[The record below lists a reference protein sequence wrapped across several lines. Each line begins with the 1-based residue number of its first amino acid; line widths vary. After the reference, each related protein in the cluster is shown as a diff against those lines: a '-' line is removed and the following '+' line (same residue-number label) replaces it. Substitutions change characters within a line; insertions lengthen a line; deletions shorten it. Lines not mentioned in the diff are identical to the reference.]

1 LNTLTAPT
9 ALMNWA
15 AGAESHVPTMAV
27 ITMPTPVSTN
37 LYPAFRQQVVVP
49 ELIALRQKT
58 QD

>member
-1 LNTLTAPT
+1 MNTLTAPT

-37 LYPAFRQQVVVP
+37 
-49 ELIALRQKT
+49 
-58 QD
+58 